1 MSWIKTI
8 AYDESIGPL
17 RSAYRRIVGPDG
29 QVDNIMALHSL
40 RPHTMDGHMRLYK
53 NVLHHSGNT
62 LPKWWLETIGTY
74 VSLLNRCN
82 YCVEHHYHGLKR
94 LLGDDLRARAI
105 RKELERLAGS
115 DAAPDTAPDA
125 AANTAPDTA
134 PNTTPDATVNAAAN
148 TTSDN
153 APDRTTSGTTF
164 SAAEIETL
172 RYVYTLTRA
181 PHEMTEEQIR
191 ALRSNGITDGEIL
204 EINQV
209 SAYFAY
215 ANRTVLGLGCTLDG
229 DILGLS
235 PGDSAEPDNWA
246 HG

>member
-1 MSWIKTI
+1 MFLLFQLQHYLQLVTIATVTYLENRTSGEGMSWIKTI

-17 RSAYRRIVGPDG
+17 RSAYRRIMGPDG

-74 VSLLNRCN
+74 VSLLNMCN
-82 YCVEHHYHGLKR
+82 YCVEHHYHGLRR
-94 LLGDDLRARAI
+94 LLGDDDRAHAI

-115 DAAPDTAPDA
+115 DAAP
-125 AANTAPDTA
+125 
-134 PNTTPDATVNAAAN
+134 
-148 TTSDN
+148 
-153 APDRTTSGTTF
+153 GTTF
-164 SAAEIETL
+164 SPAEIETL
-172 RYVYTLTRA
+172 RYVYILTRT
-181 PHEMTEEQIR
+181 PYKVTEEQIR